1 MLRAHLLDE
10 RENIHQCD
18 IGEEEQNQGDCQTTS
33 SSIELHSKTVAQDA
47 ARLHHASPK
56 QRSAKPIFEAA

>member
-47 ARLHHASPK
+47 TRLRYASPG
-56 QRSAKPIFEAA
+56 